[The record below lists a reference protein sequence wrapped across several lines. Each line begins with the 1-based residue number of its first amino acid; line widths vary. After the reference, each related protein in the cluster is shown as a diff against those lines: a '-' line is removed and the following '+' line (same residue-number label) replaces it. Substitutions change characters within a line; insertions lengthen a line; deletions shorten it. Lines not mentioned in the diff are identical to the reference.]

1 MHLKIVSSLT
11 KKDIP
16 SSIDKIEDFTFN
28 GCSSLVGVK
37 IPSSVLSVGKCISSE
52 PIVLLL

>member
-1 MHLKIVSSLT
+1 MIMHLKIVSSLT
-11 KKDIP
+11 KIDIP

-37 IPSSVLSVGKCISSE
+37 IPSSVLSIGNYY
-52 PIVLLL
+52 LLLVI